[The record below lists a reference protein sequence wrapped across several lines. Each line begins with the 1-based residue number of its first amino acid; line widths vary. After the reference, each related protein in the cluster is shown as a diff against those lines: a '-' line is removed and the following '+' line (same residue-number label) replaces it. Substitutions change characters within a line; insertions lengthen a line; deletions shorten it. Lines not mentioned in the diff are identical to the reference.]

1 MQQLHTVQRCQ
12 SVDWDSPRTF
22 PFATSRKAR
31 VGLPTTPVHAGIAD
45 SLRALDGQLGQ
56 QESLD
61 DEQDQLRKATVTLV

>member
-22 PFATSRKAR
+22 PFGTSRKAR
-31 VGLPTTPVHAGIAD
+31 VGLPTTAVHAGIAD
-45 SLRALDGQLGQ
+45 LLRALDGQLGQ

-61 DEQDQLRKATVTLV
+61 DEQDQSRKETVSPV